1 MVRNRDALEPEEFT
15 ALAASIGVIG
25 NAKLRESIATE
36 MWQLMQ
42 RHKIGTYGE
51 AKSYDRATWF
61 RLCRVDVP
69 FEFAS
74 SRQD

>member
-1 MVRNRDALEPEEFT
+1 MVRNRDALEPEEFI

-36 MWQLMQ
+36 TWHLLQ

-51 AKSYDRATWF
+51 STSYDRETWF
-61 RLCRVDVP
+61 HLCRIDAP
-69 FEFAS
+69 FEL
-74 SRQD
+74 